1 MGILFKT
8 YNSQHQL
15 HVCREVWQVE
25 NKVQLEEALSIFPKK
40 EVAKAKITPT
50 EKAIEIEL
58 NTLIV
63 PCRDLDDLKKKFG
76 ILADLKMKYQKL
88 VPQVPAQKPKP
99 EQKK

>member
-8 YNSQHQL
+8 YNNQHQL
-15 HVCREVWQVE
+15 HVCREIWEVG
-25 NKVQLEEALSIFPKK
+25 NKAQMEEVLSIFPKK
-40 EVAKAKITPT
+40 EVAKAKITPS
-50 EKAIEIEL
+50 EKSIELEL

-88 VPQVPAQKPKP
+88 TPQAPVQK
-99 EQKK
+99 QKLEHKK